1 MKVLS
6 GAVLWLA
13 LAARLG
19 VSYSQTPAQEP
30 DWNRPVEPFRIIGNI
45 YYVGTNE
52 LGAYL
57 LKTPE
62 GAILVD
68 GGLPQSAQLIAHS
81 IEAIGV
87 PLGSVKILVT
97 TQAHFDHVGSLAELA
112 QKTGGR
118 VMVMAGDA
126 ELVEK
131 GGHGDYLFG
140 DSMAFP
146 PVKVGEVL
154 HDGSTITLGGT
165 TLVAHLTPGHT
176 KGCTTW
182 TTTVREGGLTYA
194 VVFPGSGSVNPG
206 TRLVKNP
213 SYPGIRADYEKT
225 FRVLAA
231 MHPDVFLGAHAGFF
245 GLDDKRA
252 ALAAGKT
259 PNPFIDPAGFQALV
273 KKQSE
278 RFHEAVVKE
287 TSESAPASG
296 Q

>member
-1 MKVLS
+1 MRLVSGTVL
-6 GAVLWLA
+6 GLV
-13 LAARLG
+13 LAAGLG

-30 DWNRPVEPFRIIGNI
+30 DWNKPVEPFRIIGNI

-68 GGLPQSAQLIAHS
+68 GGLPESAPLIAHS

-87 PLGSVKILVT
+87 PLGGIKILLT

-140 DSMAFP
+140 DTMAFP
-146 PVKVGEVL
+146 PTKVGEVL
-154 HDGSTITLGGT
+154 HDGSTVTLGGT

-182 TTTVREGGLTYA
+182 TTTVREDGLTYS

-225 FRVLAA
+225 FRVLSA

-252 ALAAGKT
+252 ALLAGKT
-259 PNPFIDPAGFQALV
+259 PNPFIDPTGFQALV
-273 KKQSE
+273 KRQSE
-278 RFHEAVVKE
+278 RFHEAVVHE
-287 TSESAPASG
+287 TTEGAPAPG

>member
-6 GAVLWLA
+6 GALLGLA

-165 TLVAHLTPGHT
+165 TLVAHLTPGHSR
-176 KGCTTW
+176 GCTTW
-182 TTTVREGGLTYA
+182 TLKAQDNGKTYD
-194 VVFPGSGSVNPG
+194 VVIIGSFGTNPG
-206 TRLVKNP
+206 FQLVNNADVP
-213 SYPGIRADYEKT
+213 DIAGEFERAFK
-225 FRVLAA
+225 V
-231 MHPDVFLGAHAGFF
+231 AHALPCDVPLGSHPAMYN
-245 GLDDKRA
+245 LDEKYAR
-252 ALAAGKT
+252 LEKGG
-259 PNPFIDPAGFQALV
+259 PNPFIDPAGYQLEVDIA
-273 KKQSE
+273 
-278 RFHEAVVKE
+278 EAMFRAVLAEQQK
-287 TSESAPASG
+287 AAAAR
-296 Q
+296 QR

>member
-1 MKVLS
+1 MVL
-6 GAVLWLA
+6 GLA
-13 LAARLG
+13 LAAGFG

-68 GGLPQSAQLIAHS
+68 GGLPQSAPLIAHS

-87 PLGSVKILVT
+87 PLSSVKILLT

-140 DSMAFP
+140 DTMAFP
-146 PVKVGEVL
+146 PAKVGEVL

-182 TTTVREGGLTYA
+182 TTTVREDGLTYA

-225 FRVLAA
+225 FRVLSA

-273 KKQSE
+273 KRQAE
-278 RFHEAVVKE
+278 RFHEAVAKE
-287 TSESAPASG
+287 TTESAPASG